1 MENYSVMHDHVTCEE
16 EEEEEKKKKKKK
28 KKKWRRNLLRI

>member
-16 EEEEEKKKKKKK
+16 EEEEEEKKKKKK